1 MIFFY
6 FFLQKHLK
14 NFFNTFT
21 QQVYIFN
28 LLKSDIYKDMYN
40 IIKYLYFKQILLI

>member
-14 NFFNTFT
+14 KIFNTFT

-28 LLKSDIYKDMYN
+28 LLKSDIYKDMY